1 MPLPFVFIFTRFA
14 RTVISL
20 FRNPDSR
27 GLLGLTGLVIA
38 SGATFYHYVEGW
50 EWLDSFYFTVITLT
64 TIGYG
69 DFTPKTDVGKLF
81 TMVYV
86 FILGLGILSGLYRH
100 GGQSPERNPF
110 IVPARNAAADSRRA
124 TRIKTLTPT

>member
-86 FILGLGILSGLYRH
+86 FIGLGILLSFIDMVANHQKETPSLFRRGTRP
-100 GGQSPERNPF
+100 QTPAEPPE
-110 IVPARNAAADSRRA
+110 
-124 TRIKTLTPT
+124 